1 MAVYFIKCSLTGL
14 VKIGTA
20 KQVAQRLAEL
30 QTGSPGQLVLI
41 AEIEGDRAEEMR
53 LHAQFHSLRERGEW
67 FRYDGA
73 LRDYI
78 EDLKQPKKD
87 APTAPADPR
96 NGDLIGSG
104 ALRFIKENGKKI
116 VQYQGVVVGS
126 NAHGLMIELFSWFDG
141 GPTYAILVPWSAIL
155 TDKDGEC
162 WGFFPTVKDMNFYHD
177 TRFGLRKESYGDPL
191 DFKLVDPTQ
200 LSDIDP
206 DLRKKAKE

>member
-73 LRDYI
+73 LREYI
-78 EDLKQPKKD
+78 ENLKQPKKD
-87 APTAPADPR
+87 APVAPGDPR
-96 NGDLIGSG
+96 SDDLIGSG
-104 ALRFIKENGKKI
+104 VLRLTNENGRLD

-141 GPTYAILVPWSAIL
+141 GPTYAILVPWSSIA
-155 TDKDGEC
+155 TDKSGDC
-162 WGFFPTVKDMNFYHD
+162 WAFFPTVKDMNYYYE
-177 TRFGLRKESYGDPL
+177 TRFAAQAGK
-191 DFKLVDPTQ
+191 
-200 LSDIDP
+200 
-206 DLRKKAKE
+206 